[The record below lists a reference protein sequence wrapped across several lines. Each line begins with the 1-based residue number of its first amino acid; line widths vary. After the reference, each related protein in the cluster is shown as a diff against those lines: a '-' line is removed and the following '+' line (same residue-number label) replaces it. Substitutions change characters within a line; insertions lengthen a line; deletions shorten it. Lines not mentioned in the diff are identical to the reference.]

1 MDDVSGAWPRKDVD
15 EFVFSKFPAPFT
27 TDFITEQ
34 KPRLCLT
41 LAHPVTLDDMCGPF
55 GKKGRSERGLG
66 YGNEMRGGLG
76 GYMSDG
82 RGVTRTRCASKAWEW
97 VSVGSGRA
105 WQGWKGRG
113 SRWY

>member
-1 MDDVSGAWPRKDVD
+1 MQFYMSYAARRNITQARWYWGANSMDDVSGAWPRKDVD

-55 GKKGRSERGLG
+55 GKKGATGTCTVALYSE
-66 YGNEMRGGLG
+66 NA
-76 GYMSDG
+76 G
-82 RGVTRTRCASKAWEW
+82 RRCCPVYK
-97 VSVGSGRA
+97 VKV
-105 WQGWKGRG
+105 
-113 SRWY
+113 